1 MNEQKKLSEKEILE
15 LKNKTLIEEVFRKP
29 VKCYAEVTGEDEVT
43 ITRDRKV
50 LEKVPKEKFKE
61 LYIYQDDYRRKQSSD
76 NYEFLK
82 NFIHEMGNK
91 LKEASSDKI
100 STRLIITGPTQQ
112 GVMKVFIHLR
122 ESGKDDQLI
131 YSDGV
136 TIRRPKLDSDKEEGE
151 RYLIS
156 RIIFQMWQ
164 VFTQALLNYKM
175 QQELA
180 KGVAKNKKV
189 NELENPEEV
198 LKVVKKKTTKRK

>member
-1 MNEQKKLSEKEILE
+1 
-15 LKNKTLIEEVFRKP
+15 
-29 VKCYAEVTGEDEVT
+29 
-43 ITRDRKV
+43 
-50 LEKVPKEKFKE
+50 
-61 LYIYQDDYRRKQSSD
+61 
-76 NYEFLK
+76 
-82 NFIHEMGNK
+82 
-91 LKEASSDKI
+91 
-100 STRLIITGPTQQ
+100 
-112 GVMKVFIHLR
+112 MKVFIHLR

-136 TIRRPKLDSDKEEGE
+136 TIRRPNLDSDKEEGE

-180 KGVAKNKKV
+180 KGVAKNKKA